1 MNEQERELDIQ
12 LGDALAEIMKLN
24 VNLADTMAERDAL
37 KANRD
42 EYQIAAD
49 KLAMEN
55 KVLRDAA
62 QVGLDA
68 LSDERYVSR
77 YTHIDQAITQ
87 LQAALG
93 EKS

>member
-1 MNEQERELDIQ
+1 MNEQERSLDLQ

-24 VNLADTMAERDAL
+24 VKLAETMDERDAL

-68 LSDERYVSR
+68 HSKADES
-77 YTHIDQAITQ
+77 ITQ
-87 LQAALG
+87 MWLG
-93 EKS
+93 ENK

>member
-1 MNEQERELDIQ
+1 MNERS
-12 LGDALAEIMKLN
+12 LGLIAECVGEIRALK
-24 VNLADTMAERDAL
+24 AERDAL

-87 LQAALG
+87 LQAALEG
-93 EKS
+93 KP